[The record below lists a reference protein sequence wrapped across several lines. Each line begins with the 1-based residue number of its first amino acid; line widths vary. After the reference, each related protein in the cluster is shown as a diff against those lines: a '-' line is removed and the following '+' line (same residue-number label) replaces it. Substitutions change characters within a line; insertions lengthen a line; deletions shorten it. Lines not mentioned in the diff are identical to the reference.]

1 MDATVV
7 LASRSPR
14 RLDLLSRIGV
24 VPLVDPPDIDESH
37 RGGEEAVAYVERLA
51 REKARVVSA
60 RHRAASRIVAADTT
74 VEIDDEI
81 LGQPVDRDDAAR
93 MLRRLS
99 ARSHKVHTGVC
110 VIVDQVPRSVVVSS
124 MVRFVPVTDELLG
137 WYLDTG
143 EWQGKAGAY
152 AIQGLGAALV
162 EGVQGSYSNVVGLP
176 LRQTA
181 DLLGV
186 VPGPGVG
193 TDD

>member
-1 MDATVV
+1 MPAPVV

-14 RLDLLSRIGV
+14 RLELLSRIGV
-24 VPLVDPPDIDESH
+24 APIVDPADIDETA
-37 RGGEEAVAYVERLA
+37 RVGEDAVAYVERLA
-51 REKARVVSA
+51 REKAHVVAA
-60 RHRAASRIVAADTT
+60 RHGDAVRVVAADTT
-74 VEIDDEI
+74 VEIDHEI
-81 LGQPVDRDDAAR
+81 FGQPVDRGDAAR

-99 ARSHKVHTGVC
+99 ARSHMVHTGVC
-110 VIVDQVPRSVVVSS
+110 VIAGGEPRALVVSS
-124 MVRFVPVTDELLG
+124 LVRFVPVTDELLA

-181 DLLGV
+181 DLLGI
-186 VPGPGVG
+186 GPGV
-193 TDD
+193 DVED